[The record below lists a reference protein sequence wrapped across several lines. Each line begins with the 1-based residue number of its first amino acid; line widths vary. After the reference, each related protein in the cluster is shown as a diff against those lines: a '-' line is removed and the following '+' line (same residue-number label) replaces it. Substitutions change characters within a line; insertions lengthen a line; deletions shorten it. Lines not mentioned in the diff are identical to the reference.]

1 MRVSR
6 LLPFLLV
13 GLLAPSSASAATRY
27 ASPFSVDTSGN
38 CDITACRL
46 DRALEQT
53 QPGEQLLLEDGPY
66 NVNYQATTNK
76 AVTIRPAFAGTHPRL
91 IGAPNLGYPTLE
103 LSAGGSVTG
112 LRIETSSAVA
122 LQLGGGAKG
131 VGLEL
136 LADATNANAV

>member
-1 MRVSR
+1 MRVRR
-6 LLPFLLV
+6 LILPTL
-13 GLLAPSSASAATRY
+13 LLALAAPASASAANRY

-46 DRALEQT
+46 DRALEQ
-53 QPGEQLLLEDGPY
+53 
-66 NVNYQATTNK
+66 
-76 AVTIRPAFAGTHPRL
+76 
-91 IGAPNLGYPTLE
+91 
-103 LSAGGSVTG
+103 SAGGTVTG

-136 LADATNANAV
+136 LADATNANAVAAKLL